1 MHVIRL
7 KNICLKMPDNYND
20 MEDIFE
26 KVGKR
31 MSYKVPDGFFDDL
44 SLKTLEKAKA
54 ETKSDK
60 GRFSLSQR
68 NNRKIVFRK
77 LIFTVSA
84 AAVIMLALFSV
95 FHDKVSLNDDAS
107 NYGVTEVISDFS
119 DDEVMELSVAL
130 ESDPFF
136 D

>member
-1 MHVIRL
+1 
-7 KNICLKMPDNYND
+7 
-20 MEDIFE
+20 
-26 KVGKR
+26 

>member
-1 MHVIRL
+1 
-7 KNICLKMPDNYND
+7 MPENYND

-31 MSYKVPDGFFDDL
+31 MSYKVPDGFFDEI
-44 SLKTLEKAKA
+44 SVQTLEKAKSA
-54 ETKSDK
+54 EGRSAAMPGK
-60 GRFSLSQR
+60 GKRIVMR
-68 NNRKIVFRK
+68 N
-77 LIFTVSA
+77 LIFAFSA
-84 AAVIMLALFSV
+84 AAVVMLALFSV
-95 FHDKVSLNDDAS
+95 FHDKVSLKDEAA

-130 ESDPFF
+130 ETDPFF

>member
-1 MHVIRL
+1 
-7 KNICLKMPDNYND
+7 MPENNKD

-31 MSYKVPDGFFDDL
+31 MSYKVPDGFFDEI
-44 SLKTLEKAKA
+44 SVQTLEKAKA
-54 ETKSDK
+54 YNGKSAAISGK
-60 GRFSLSQR
+60 SR
-68 NNRKIVFRK
+68 IVVFRK
-77 LIFTVSA
+77 LIITVSA
-84 AAVIMLALFSV
+84 AAVIMLALLSV
-95 FHDKVSLNDDAS
+95 FHDKVSLKDDAA

>member
-1 MHVIRL
+1 MHVKRL

-68 NNRKIVFRK
+68 NNRKIVLRK

>member
-1 MHVIRL
+1 
-7 KNICLKMPDNYND
+7 MPDNYND

>member
-1 MHVIRL
+1 
-7 KNICLKMPDNYND
+7 MPDNYND

-68 NNRKIVFRK
+68 NNRKIVLRK

>member
-1 MHVIRL
+1 
-7 KNICLKMPDNYND
+7 MPDNYND

-68 NNRKIVFRK
+68 NNRKIVLRK

-95 FHDKVSLNDDAS
+95 FNDKVSLNDDAS

>member
-1 MHVIRL
+1 
-7 KNICLKMPDNYND
+7 MPDNYND

-77 LIFTVSA
+77 LIFTVLA